1 MSGKYTRSILIMAT
15 ASLHLVSCATSETR
29 PDAQQAYKID
39 AKDEVVC
46 RRQRTFGS
54 YVTKLVCRTR
64 AEIEADRTAA
74 LEMTGPLRT
83 MGGDEPRRPP
93 E

>member
-1 MSGKYTRSILIMAT
+1 MSEKYFQSILIMAT
-15 ASLHLVSCATSETR
+15 ASLSIVACATSETR
-29 PDAQQAYKID
+29 PDNQQTYKID
-39 AKDEVVC
+39 ARDEVVC

-64 AEIEADRTAA
+64 GEIEADRTAA